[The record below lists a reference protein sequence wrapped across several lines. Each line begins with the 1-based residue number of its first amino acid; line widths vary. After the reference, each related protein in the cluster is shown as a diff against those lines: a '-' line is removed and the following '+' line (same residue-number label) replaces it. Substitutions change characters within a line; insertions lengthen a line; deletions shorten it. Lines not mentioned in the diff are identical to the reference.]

1 METADIEKRLV
12 DTAVGE
18 EGESGMDGE
27 SNMEPNTLP
36 SVKQI
41 VNGNLLSDPG
51 NSNWGSVTTLE
62 RWDGTGGGKEVQE
75 SGDRGISMV
84 DSHWFMT

>member
-51 NSNWGSVTTLE
+51 NSN
-62 RWDGTGGGKEVQE
+62 
-75 SGDRGISMV
+75 
-84 DSHWFMT
+84 